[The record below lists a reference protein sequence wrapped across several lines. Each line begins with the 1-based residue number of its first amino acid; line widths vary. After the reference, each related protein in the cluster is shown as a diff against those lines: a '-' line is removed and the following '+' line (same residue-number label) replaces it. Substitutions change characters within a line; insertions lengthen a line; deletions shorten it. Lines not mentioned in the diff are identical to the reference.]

1 MGSGAADDVVVPD
14 MLCVQVTVLK
24 AVSSGCTR
32 LTVKLSLADGL
43 EDVEAS
49 VLVVVDA
56 RVDEAVMG
64 ETVLVVLYD
73 ADEACD
79 VASGATSC

>member
-1 MGSGAADDVVVPD
+1 MGAGAADDVVVPD

-49 VLVVVDA
+49 VLIVVDA
-56 RVDEAVMG
+56 RVDASVM
-64 ETVLVVLYD
+64 V
-73 ADEACD
+73 
-79 VASGATSC
+79 